1 MSLLA
6 ESRIISASF
15 LVDYKLGFGDDHP
28 SVRRHRPR
36 QPHITTD
43 NGATADDGAA
53 AKDGGACVND
63 DVVFNRWVALLTAD
77 HPAFFVHREAHR
89 SMRDSLIQLDPV
101 PNICRLTSNNARAVI
116 YEKTAADGRA
126 GVDVDSGGGMSTFG
140 HDPRQQGDSLDI
152 QLMGKPV
159 DRDRKDCR
167 ISKDHLVDALCRRIS
182 IVGGLDVPR

>member
-43 NGATADDGAA
+43 NGATAADGGA

-63 DVVFNRWVALLTAD
+63 AVVFKRWGALLTAQ
-77 HPAFFVHREAHR
+77 HPAFCVHRQAQR
-89 SMRDSLIQLDPV
+89 TKPDSLRPLNQ
-101 PNICRLTSNNARAVI
+101 
-116 YEKTAADGRA
+116 
-126 GVDVDSGGGMSTFG
+126 
-140 HDPRQQGDSLDI
+140 
-152 QLMGKPV
+152 
-159 DRDRKDCR
+159 
-167 ISKDHLVDALCRRIS
+167 
-182 IVGGLDVPR
+182 